1 MAKIKSREGF
11 VLVHLSHEYTS
22 DSTEQ
27 RGKVEKSALSQ
38 QEVAAKIWEQW
49 MQCRSLS
56 VQWNTYFEIKIND
69 PE

>member
-1 MAKIKSREGF
+1 VADTEGF
-11 VLVHLSHEYTS
+11 ILVHLSHEYTS
-22 DSTEQ
+22 NSTEHI
-27 RGKVEKSALSQ
+27 GKNGESALSP